1 MAIDL
6 ENSSQSEVKAII
18 SEENQNKNESNE
30 LEENAIINILSYKL
44 GKQKSQ
50 DLDIRKIVLDSDG
63 KYLISCSEC
72 GEKEDIKVY
81 IWSLEKILE
90 GLTDPEDIFLKVD
103 HQPNNE
109 QKIANWLLCID
120 AITTEIKGI
129 QKWIVCAGSIHGDI
143 YVWYGDIDKRRNKWI
158 LEDYSFKNFKDVN
171 EKEKAV
177 FDIKIKKDL
186 SSKNS
191 TFHLYLALNNIYE
204 IYREYKRDNY
214 IKKLSLD
221 FDEFGKKLKL
231 KDGRNHLDFESQEE
245 WILSFDL
252 SVKKKILITGSKD
265 KNIIMWDLETG
276 KTIEKIGSHDDAI
289 TCIKLLKDGT
299 RLASGC
305 LDNVIK
311 VWDLEEKK
319 EDRYIPFRK
328 FTEHDGEIVSL
339 DIQKGDEYLVSAS
352 KDNTIKIWDLDN
364 GAMINNIDVNCEI
377 TKFEN
382 NKNQK
387 KQTTEEI
394 ENIYGLDFLRQVLVS
409 PKNRFIFA
417 IKKNRILI
425 FRNFGKVWHFIQQIN
440 HIKGSRLYKNI
451 FGENLRQI
459 AINRE
464 ENEEIL
470 GEIYEEI
477 IKKRLTNISELGSL
491 FIPAFI
497 KYEKKIESQREY
509 IASVKTNYDNYWFSA
524 KKLFFQLPNLTWK
537 FKLYL
542 TTDIKEKIE
551 HAKFYE
557 ISSKKEFLD
566 DEEKEGKSTEI
577 LLRDR
582 KQSQIRFLMELV
594 NVPTTFIP
602 LLKAIIL
609 DVEDDRGDKDKL
621 IFADF
626 IYDKNLIN
634 SSKGD
639 HVYYSDCIFKL
650 DQRYANEKFADISI
664 RKITLEFTESLNPS
678 LTKDINPR
686 NRDYI
691 ELFEAFRN
699 KFQSPIFP
707 PKTRIKIGK
716 RITAVSRMMDNYLSK
731 FVLIEFIF
739 ATIALLLVFIELD
752 LSSATKMIRVSL
764 YLVGSIIM
772 ILILFFSIYYD
783 IRRKKRKSSS
793 E

>member
-1 MAIDL
+1 MANDL
-6 ENSSQSEVKAII
+6 ENNSQSEVKAII
-18 SEENQNKNESNE
+18 SEEENQNHNESNE
-30 LEENAIINILSYKL
+30 IEESAIINILSYKL
-44 GKQKSQ
+44 GKQRSQ

-63 KYLISCSEC
+63 KYLISCSEY

-81 IWSLEKILE
+81 IWSIEKILE
-90 GLTDPEDIFLKVD
+90 GLTDPEDIFLKVE

-120 AITTEIKGI
+120 AITTEIKGN

-158 LEDYSFKNFKDVN
+158 LENYSFKNFKDVK

-186 SSKNS
+186 SSKNN
-191 TFHLYLALNNIYE
+191 TFQLYLTLNNIYE
-204 IYREYKRDNY
+204 IYQEYKSDNY

-221 FDEFGKKLKL
+221 FDEFGKNLKL
-231 KDGRNHLDFESQEE
+231 KDGKNHLDFESQEE

-276 KTIEKIGSHDDAI
+276 KPIETIGSHDDAI
-289 TCIKLLKDGT
+289 TTIKLFKDGT
-299 RLASGC
+299 RLVSGC

-319 EDRYIPFRK
+319 ENRYIPFLK

-352 KDNTIKIWDLDN
+352 KDNTIKKWDLDN
-364 GAMINNIDVNCEI
+364 GAMIYDIDVNLEI
-377 TKFEN
+377 TKYEN
-382 NKNQK
+382 SKNQK
-387 KQTTEEI
+387 KQATEEI

-417 IKKNRILI
+417 VKKNKILI

-459 AINRE
+459 AVNRE
-464 ENEEIL
+464 EREEIL
-470 GEIYEEI
+470 GDIYEKI
-477 IKKRLTNISELGSL
+477 IKKREPNISELGSL

-497 KYEKKIESQREY
+497 KYEKDDATQREY

-524 KKLFFQLPNLTWK
+524 KKLFFQLPKLTWK

-542 TTDIKEKIE
+542 TTDIKEKRE
-551 HAKFYE
+551 HEKYIE
-557 ISSKKEFLD
+557 ISSK
-566 DEEKEGKSTEI
+566 EKEGKAPEI
-577 LLRDR
+577 LQRDR

-602 LLKAIIL
+602 LIKAINL

-626 IYDKNLIN
+626 IYSKNPIN
-634 SSKGD
+634 SSKGS
-639 HVYYSDCIFKL
+639 HVYYSCCIFKL

-664 RKITLEFTESLNPS
+664 RKITVEFTESLNP
-678 LTKDINPR
+678 LLKKDLNHRNGEYTK
-686 NRDYI
+686 
-691 ELFEAFRN
+691 LFEAFRN

-716 RITAVSRMMDNYLSK
+716 RITTVSKMMDNYLSK

-739 ATIALLLVFIELD
+739 TTIALLLVFIELD
-752 LSSATKMIRVSL
+752 LSSVTKMINVSL
-764 YLVGSIIM
+764 YLVGSILM

-783 IRRKKRKSSS
+783 FHRKKRKSSP

>member
-1 MAIDL
+1 MANDL
-6 ENSSQSEVKAII
+6 ENNSQSEVKAII

-44 GKQKSQ
+44 GKQRSQ

-63 KYLISCSEC
+63 KYLISCSEF

-81 IWSLEKILE
+81 IWSIEKILE
-90 GLTDPEDIFLKVD
+90 GLTDPEDIFLKVE

-109 QKIANWLLCID
+109 QKISNWLLCID
-120 AITTEIKGI
+120 AITTEIKGN

-158 LEDYSFKNFKDVN
+158 LENYSFKNFKDVM

-177 FDIKIKKDL
+177 FDIKIKEDL
-186 SSKNS
+186 SSKNN

-204 IYREYKRDNY
+204 IFQESKSDNY
-214 IKKLSLD
+214 IKKLSLV
-221 FDEFGKKLKL
+221 FDEFGKDLKL
-231 KDGRNHLDFESQEE
+231 KDGINHLDFESQEE

-265 KNIIMWDLETG
+265 KNIIKWDLETG

-289 TCIKLLKDGT
+289 TTIKLFKDGT
-299 RLASGC
+299 RLVSGC

-319 EDRYIPFRK
+319 ENRYIPLHK

-364 GAMINNIDVNCEI
+364 GAMINNIDVNLEI
-377 TKFEN
+377 TKYEN
-382 NKNQK
+382 NKSQK
-387 KQTTEEI
+387 KQATEEI

-409 PKNRFIFA
+409 PQNRFIFA
-417 IKKNRILI
+417 VKKNKILI

-440 HIKGSRLYKNI
+440 HIKGSRLYNNI

-459 AINRE
+459 AVNSE
-464 ENEEIL
+464 EREEIL
-470 GEIYEEI
+470 GDIYKEI

-497 KYEKKIESQREY
+497 KYEEDIETQREY

-524 KKLFFQLPNLTWK
+524 KKLFFQLPKLTWK

-542 TTDIKEKIE
+542 TTDIKEKRE
-551 HAKFYE
+551 HEEYYE
-557 ISSKKEFLD
+557 ISSKKKFLD
-566 DEEKEGKSTEI
+566 DEEKEEKPNEI

-594 NVPTTFIP
+594 DIPTTFIP
-602 LLKAIIL
+602 LIKAINL

-621 IFADF
+621 IFTDF
-626 IYDKNLIN
+626 TYSKNPIN
-634 SSKGD
+634 SSKGG
-639 HVYYSDCIFKL
+639 HIYYSCCIFKL

-664 RKITLEFTESLNPS
+664 RKITVEFTESLNPL
-678 LTKDINPR
+678 LTKDLNPS
-686 NRDYI
+686 NREYT

-707 PKTRIKIGK
+707 TRTRIKIGK
-716 RITAVSRMMDNYLSK
+716 RITTVSKMMDNYLSK

-739 ATIALLLVFIELD
+739 TTIALLLVFLELG
-752 LSSATKMIRVSL
+752 SSSIIKVSL
-764 YLVGSIIM
+764 YLGGSILM

-783 IRRKKRKSSS
+783 LHRKKRKSSS

>member
-1 MAIDL
+1 MVNDL
-6 ENSSQSEVKAII
+6 ENKSQSEVKAII
-18 SEENQNKNESNE
+18 SKENQNKNESNE

-50 DLDIRKIVLDSDG
+50 DLDIRKIILDSDG
-63 KYLISCSEC
+63 KYLISCSEY
-72 GEKEDIKVY
+72 GEKEDMKVF
-81 IWSLEKILE
+81 IWSIEKILE
-90 GLTDPEDIFLKVD
+90 GLTDPEDIFLKVE

-109 QKIANWLLCID
+109 QKISNWLLCID
-120 AITTEIKGI
+120 AITTEIKGN

-143 YVWYGDIDKRRNKWI
+143 YVWYGDIDKRSNKWI
-158 LEDYSFKNFKDVN
+158 LENYSFKNFKDVK

-186 SSKNS
+186 SSKNN
-191 TFHLYLALNNIYE
+191 TFHLYLALNNIDE
-204 IYREYKRDNY
+204 IYQEYKSDNY
-214 IKKLSLD
+214 IKKLSLV
-221 FDEFGKKLKL
+221 FDEFGKNLKL
-231 KDGRNHLDFESQEE
+231 KDDKNHLDFESQEE

-276 KTIEKIGSHDDAI
+276 KTIKKIGSHDDAI
-289 TCIKLLKDGT
+289 TSIKLFKDGT

-319 EDRYIPFRK
+319 ENGYIPFRK

-352 KDNTIKIWDLDN
+352 KDDTIKIWDLDN
-364 GAMINNIDVNCEI
+364 GALIYNIDVNREI
-377 TKFEN
+377 AKFEN

-387 KQTTEEI
+387 KQATEEI

-409 PKNRFIFA
+409 PRNRFIFA
-417 IKKNRILI
+417 VKKNKILI

-440 HIKGSRLYKNI
+440 HIKGSRLYNNI

-459 AINRE
+459 AVNRE
-464 ENEEIL
+464 EKEEIL
-470 GEIYEEI
+470 GDIYKEI

-497 KYEKKIESQREY
+497 KYEEDIETQREY

-542 TTDIKEKIE
+542 TTDIKEKRE
-551 HAKFYE
+551 HEKYYE
-557 ISSKKEFLD
+557 ISSKKKFLD

-602 LLKAIIL
+602 LIKAINL

-626 IYDKNLIN
+626 IYSKNPIN
-634 SSKGD
+634 SSEGG
-639 HVYYSDCIFKL
+639 HVYYSCCIFKL

-664 RKITLEFTESLNPS
+664 RKITVEFTESLNP
-678 LTKDINPR
+678 LLKKDLNLR
-686 NRDYI
+686 NREYT

-716 RITAVSRMMDNYLSK
+716 RITTVSKMMDNYLSK

-739 ATIALLLVFIELD
+739 STIALLLVFIELD
-752 LSSATKMIRVSL
+752 LSSVTRVSF
-764 YLVGSIIM
+764 YLVGSILM

-783 IRRKKRKSSS
+783 LHRKKRKSSS